1 VPTWKPVTCS
11 AGSRLDSHFARGV
24 EPEKAARLTA
34 WPAPLRRR
42 GFTDSDSVI
51 AAHRLDVDADSLQ
64 PVNCPVAV
72 LHGRESVIDAESYRR
87 MTRTLDPEQCS
98 RVWNQW
104 SPHYLRRSPR
114 TNGKP

>member
-1 VPTWKPVTCS
+1 MLGGI
-11 AGSRLDSHFARGV
+11 AFLDSHFARGV

-64 PVNCPVAV
+64 PLNCPVAV
-72 LHGRESVIDAESYRR
+72 LHGRESVIDAEVLPAHDPN
-87 MTRTLDPEQCS
+87 TRPGAMFASLESVVTTLSSTFPA
-98 RVWNQW
+98 
-104 SPHYLRRSPR
+104 H
-114 TNGKP
+114 